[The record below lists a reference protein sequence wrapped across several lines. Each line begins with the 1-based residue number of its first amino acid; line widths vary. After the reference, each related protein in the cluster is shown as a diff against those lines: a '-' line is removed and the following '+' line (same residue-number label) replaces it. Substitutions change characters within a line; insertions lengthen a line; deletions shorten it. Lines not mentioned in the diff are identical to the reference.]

1 LDDEPTTIADPEA
14 EKPEDWDDEEDG
26 DWVPPKVPNPKCS
39 EGSGCGKWERPM
51 MRNPEYKGKWN
62 APLIDNPAYKG
73 VWAPRKIPN
82 PKYYEDKTPSNF
94 EPMGAIGFELWT
106 MQKDILFDNIYIGH
120 SVKDANALKAETYDL
135 KIVAEKAEE
144 EATKPKVED
153 KPKSPSDLK
162 FMDDPILYIKE
173 KIDLFITIAKK
184 DPINAIKFVPEVA
197 GAIGAV
203 IVLFITLIFIAVGGI
218 GAAPSKQDA
227 KDAAKKVVDKAA
239 ELKDKVADSAT
250 TGAEKAKEEV
260 QKRTTRSSDKSS

>member
-1 LDDEPTTIADPEA
+1 
-14 EKPEDWDDEEDG
+14 
-26 DWVPPKVPNPKCS
+26 
-39 EGSGCGKWERPM
+39 
-51 MRNPEYKGKWN
+51 
-62 APLIDNPAYKG
+62 
-73 VWAPRKIPN
+73 
-82 PKYYEDKTPSNF
+82 
-94 EPMGAIGFELWT
+94 